1 MKATLE
7 FNLPEDREEHSYALN
22 GILYSIVLD
31 EIDNFLRT
39 KLKYQYE
46 SLSEDTQAAYQEIR
60 DLLHQEK
67 AERNL

>member
-7 FNLPEDREEHSYALN
+7 FNLPEDREEHNYALN

-39 KLKYQYE
+39 KLKYHYE